1 MRIVSLVPS
10 ATEIVCRLGLAG
22 DLVGVSG
29 DCDFPPEIGGV
40 PVLSQRVATPELT
53 SAAID
58 RRIREDVHSGTS
70 VYHLDADTLARVDP
84 TLILTQE
91 LCSVCAPSFTT
102 VRRAAR
108 LLDAPVRIVSLEPRS
123 LADVLDNVQLV
134 ADLSGVPARG
144 RAVIS
149 ELRARIDAVA
159 AGAAPARPRV
169 AFLEWVDPI
178 FVGGHWVPE
187 MIAAAGGIDVLG
199 VAGRPS
205 TRVPWDAVRDARP
218 EVLIVAPCG
227 FHLARAREEAALLAR
242 RDGWREL
249 PAVRGG
255 QVYIVD
261 ASSYF
266 NRPGPR
272 LIDGM
277 EILAS
282 ILQGRAVPGARPL
295 DAVERW
301 SG

>member
-1 MRIVSLVPS
+1 M
-10 ATEIVCRLGLAG
+10 
-22 DLVGVSG
+22 
-29 DCDFPPEIGGV
+29 
-40 PVLSQRVATPELT
+40 PVLSQPVATPDLT

-58 RRIREDVHSGTS
+58 RRIREDVHAGTS
-70 VYHLDADTLARVDP
+70 VYHLDAETLARVDP

-108 LLDAPVRIVSLEPRS
+108 LLDAPVQIVSLEPRS

-134 ADLSGVPARG
+134 ADLSGVPVHG
-144 RAVIS
+144 RAVVA
-149 ELRARIDAVA
+149 ELRSRIDAVVA
-159 AGAAPARPRV
+159 SAGPERPRV
-169 AFLEWVDPI
+169 AFLEWMDPI

-187 MIAAAGGIDVLG
+187 MIAAAGGLDVLG

-205 TRVPWDAVRDARP
+205 MQVPWDAVRDARP

-242 RDGWREL
+242 LDGWREL
-249 PAVRGG
+249 PAVRRG

-272 LIDGM
+272 LIEGL

-282 ILQGRAVPGARPL
+282 VLNRREAFLRSAAEMWRNGGRPNRRRRRQGDVTRL
-295 DAVERW
+295 
-301 SG
+301 

>member
-10 ATEIVCRLGLAG
+10 ATEIVCRLGLLD

-29 DCDFPPEIGGV
+29 DCDFPEEIAGV
-40 PVLSQRVATPELT
+40 PVLSRPVATPDLT

-70 VYHLDADTLARVDP
+70 VYHLDAETLARVNP

-91 LCSVCAPSFTT
+91 LCAVCAPSFTT

-108 LLDAPVRIVSLEPRS
+108 LLEVPVRIVSLEPRS
-123 LADVLDNVQLV
+123 LGDVLDNVQLV
-134 ADLSGVPARG
+134 ADLAGIAARG
-144 RAVIS
+144 RSVVA

-159 AGAAPARPRV
+159 AGTGAARPRV
-169 AFLEWVDPI
+169 AVLEWVDPI
-178 FVGGHWVPE
+178 FVGGHWVPD
-187 MIAAAGGIDVLG
+187 MIAAAGGVDILG
-199 VAGRPS
+199 VAGAPS
-205 TRVPWDAVRDARP
+205 AQIPWAAVLEARP
-218 EVLIVAPCG
+218 EVLIIAPCG
-227 FHLARAREEAALLAR
+227 FHLARAREEAALLSR
-242 RDGWREL
+242 RDGWRDL
-249 PAVRGG
+249 PAVRRG

-272 LIDGM
+272 LADGV

-282 ILQGRAVPGARPL
+282 VLQGRRGRFALPS
-295 DAVERW
+295 DAVEPW
-301 SG
+301 SV